1 MAVNFNNV
9 HEMLL
14 MARRNL
20 SQDNW
25 DYINGAAET
34 ETTLRRNRMAID
46 SLAFRP
52 RVCRDV
58 RAIDTSTT
66 FLGEKI
72 RIPVLLAPMGSI
84 HRWTPNGAS
93 DVDTAAEEFGT
104 INFISTVTEPS
115 LEEIAA
121 NSPHPKSFQIYVRGD
136 DDWIKAL
143 AKRAVDAGYKSI
155 TLTVDSSFYGNRERL
170 SPTQMALRNVPERD
184 FQKGITWDTV
194 KMVQDTI
201 GDVPFVVKG
210 IMTAEDAAIAVEP
223 IRAAPTVFR
232 GRVFAVT
239 IANELHALN
248 DSDGKTLWT
257 HIGITEAAGLLGGA
271 APAAAG
277 SVVVSSF
284 SSGEVFALRI
294 ENGRVI
300 WSDSLTAI
308 RRSSPLSTL
317 AHIRG
322 RPVIDRG
329 QVIVTANSG
338 RTVAINLRT
347 GARVWEKR
355 VGAGNGPWVAGEFI
369 YVLSAFG
376 ELICLS
382 RRTGGVRWVT
392 QLQRYEDEED
402 QEDPVFWTGP
412 ILAGDRLLIG
422 GSHEEVWSI
431 SPYTGRILG
440 RVKVSGP
447 VFIPPV
453 VANDTVYILSD
464 DAKLVALR

>member
-136 DDWIKAL
+136 DNWIKAL

-194 KMVQDTI
+194 KIVQDTI

-210 IMTAEDAAIAVEP
+210 IMTAEDAAIAVEHEVDC
-223 IRAAPTVFR
+223 IYISNHGGRQLDQVF
-232 GRVFAVT
+232 GNIDTLPEIVKVV
-239 IANELHALN
+239 
-248 DSDGKTLWT
+248 DGKTQ
-257 HIGITEAAGLLGGA
+257 II
-271 APAAAG
+271 
-277 SVVVSSF
+277 
-284 SSGEVFALRI
+284 
-294 ENGRVI
+294 
-300 WSDSLTAI
+300 
-308 RRSSPLSTL
+308 
-317 AHIRG
+317 
-322 RPVIDRG
+322 ID
-329 QVIVTANSG
+329 
-338 RTVAINLRT
+338 
-347 GARVWEKR
+347 
-355 VGAGNGPWVAGEFI
+355 
-369 YVLSAFG
+369 
-376 ELICLS
+376 
-382 RRTGGVRWVT
+382 
-392 QLQRYEDEED
+392 
-402 QEDPVFWTGP
+402 
-412 ILAGDRLLIG
+412 
-422 GSHEEVWSI
+422 
-431 SPYTGRILG
+431 GRIHAG
-440 RVKVSGP
+440 W
-447 VFIPPV
+447 
-453 VANDTVYILSD
+453 
-464 DAKLVALR
+464 